1 MLGTKLLILAGF
13 LAVAIFAMIVC
24 HPIPE
29 ARMFD
34 RE

>member
-13 LAVAIFAMIVC
+13 LAVASFAMVAC
-24 HPIPE
+24 QPVPE